1 LNGAFCISTK
11 NFIIFNQTLVIFFFN
26 NALNKLVFLFLVG
39 NNFSEGELKQYEELK
54 EEISKLEQKQEKQE
68 KDKNA
73 ITALKD
79 KDLLDHQGW
88 FEWCFLY

>member
-26 NALNKLVFLFLVG
+26 NALG
-39 NNFSEGELKQYEELK
+39 NSFSEDELKQYEKLK
-54 EEISKLEQKQEKQE
+54 AEISKLEQKQEKQE
-68 KDKNA
+68 KDKNE

-79 KDLLDHQGW
+79 KDLL
-88 FEWCFLY
+88 FVLL

>member
-11 NFIIFNQTLVIFFFN
+11 NFII
-26 NALNKLVFLFLVG
+26 
-39 NNFSEGELKQYEELK
+39 K

-68 KDKNA
+68 KDKNE

-79 KDLLDHQGW
+79 KDLFDTSFSYKFNQLSDLNSESIQKIPFSFKVVVNASIFFCNW
-88 FEWCFLY
+88 NRSSRLV